1 MIFKIA
7 FTVALFAAHFCA
19 QAQTAYIGKTSI
31 ENLKIID
38 YKRYPQ
44 AERLVDKGV
53 IYYIEWTEKK
63 VWVDGDPLP
72 IQDVK
77 KSGNS
82 VSIKYGI
89 HLTVT
94 LILSYD
100 LEGKCIGYKFE
111 I

>member
-1 MIFKIA
+1 MFKFIFTAAIIA
-7 FTVALFAAHFCA
+7 ASFCA
-19 QAQTAYIGKTSI
+19 KAQYTYVGKTSI
-31 ENLKIID
+31 EGLKLVN

-44 AERLVDKGV
+44 GERIVDKGV

-72 IQDVK
+72 IQEVL

-89 HLTVT
+89 YLTVT
-94 LILSYD
+94 LVLSYD
-100 LEGKCIGYKFE
+100 ELGNCIGYRFE